1 VETELRRRR
10 LGHVVRLEVGTTT
23 PPQIRDLLMRELA
36 IGPQQIYETAAPLG
50 LAALAELVTLDRPDL
65 KHRPWE
71 PVTAHEFADGDGTT
85 LLTEIRRRGLLAHHP
100 Q

>member
-1 VETELRRRR
+1 
-10 LGHVVRLEVGTTT
+10 VGTTT
-23 PPQIRDLLMRELA
+23 PPQIRDLLMLELA
-36 IGPQQIYETAAPLG
+36 IGPQQIYETAAPLR

-85 LLTEIRRRGLLAHHP
+85 Y
-100 Q
+100 